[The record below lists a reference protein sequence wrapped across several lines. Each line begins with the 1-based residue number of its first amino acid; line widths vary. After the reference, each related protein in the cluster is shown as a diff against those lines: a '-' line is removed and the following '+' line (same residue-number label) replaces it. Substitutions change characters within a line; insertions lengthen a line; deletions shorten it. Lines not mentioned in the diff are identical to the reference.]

1 MFERIGV
8 QYIIDAGRG
17 AHFRNR
23 DIYMYIWITWWYLTK
38 PRPFSPPLFRVRVCF
53 WIIDWLF
60 PGIMHSM
67 EIDFMDLTWPVI
79 YVNGEALAGYD
90 DFYRW
95 ILLFRNSRILFV
107 RVFQKVEEKFW
118 KIRLEMGKI
127 VIQIHTRW
135 GAKTMNYWRS
145 YRKREQGIRNSRA
158 RGYSNRDFMRH
169 RNFDHHAGT
178 FPRIGQRL
186 DCSLG

>member
-1 MFERIGV
+1 M
-8 QYIIDAGRG
+8 RG
-17 AHFRNR
+17 GELIFVIE
-23 DIYMYIWITWWYLTK
+23 IYMDHVVIFDKASSIFSAIVSSSRVFLNNRLIVPGDYAFYGDRFYGSNVACYICERRSFGWIW
-38 PRPFSPPLFRVRVCF
+38 
-53 WIIDWLF
+53 D
-60 PGIMHSM
+60 
-67 EIDFMDLTWPVI
+67 
-79 YVNGEALAGYD
+79 YD